1 MSLIS
6 SDKKIVFKIF
16 ILGFVGAIFVLTST
30 FLSFKYEINLL
41 KKFLNNE
48 ILTADKA
55 LSNKKSEIYNKISNL
70 AINLVKN
77 SGENL
82 TSADKTDKSAINGIL
97 NNFYNN
103 QKIFN
108 SIFFVKDGEI
118 YQANDE
124 KINFFTYLN
133 LTNFIK
139 DLNEDGFFISRLSR
153 IEGKKEFFIIKKIGV
168 NDFLVAFFSGEIFK
182 NIIGENLYLFDFNGE
197 MVFDEGSFYTIY
209 NESFKDKKLQF
220 LKNSDGMR
228 EFVFSAEN
236 DDFGI
241 EISARTDA
249 NEFFKKLISLC
260 ISMIVAFVGVIFFAY
275 NCVQNFKNHY
285 VKALNLFKR
294 VVFSKSLPKSV
305 TTKNIEINSLIGE
318 ILSTQSL
325 LKKSK
330 IDMLKANKK
339 FDLIFENDALAYF
352 YVDKINGSIIF
363 SNKTANR
370 LFGVDTLQEYNI
382 FDLKN
387 TAYQSEIYNTL
398 TSQNLLREFRV
409 SKYKINDFEIN
420 VQESVQLIN
429 DEENIFLLYS
439 VLDVS
444 EYKRFVDETRRE
456 RDSFGKGPY
465 VVVNYNVVKDRV
477 IHITKNVENLWG
489 YSPKFFF
496 NKEINF
502 SYIIDENDAPRVK
515 KELENSLEI
524 YHSDIEKNSFIQ
536 TYKIKHKNKQNHNY
550 KVYVKF
556 ISQDEAILY
565 FYMIDDV
572 VAQKN
577 MLDKELTRH
586 KNIIN
591 AASFAT
597 WEWDIN
603 NGLIHFNDN
612 FPKIRGY
619 SDRYFETD
627 ITFSRFMDLVHKNDV
642 EIVNK
647 KIKNYFNGI
656 DFKFDV
662 EFRIAAKVG
671 YVWTHIQGAVLEKN
685 INGTAKFLCGILEDI
700 SERKKSDYQMRLNAS
715 VFAYSNEGIAIMN
728 ENFIITDVNR
738 GFERITQY
746 KKDEIIGKKY
756 EILNDE
762 ETNISIKE
770 NLKKDNFYRDEIY
783 ASRKDGIKFP
793 QILTINAIQD
803 PDNEKVHYVA
813 IFFEIMEIKARE
825 NELRKIALHD
835 FLTKLPNRVLFT
847 QSVRNAVAKK
857 AKFTT
862 ILYFDFDGFKSIN
875 DTYGHEAG
883 DDFLRFVAVA
893 LGDAIGKMGLLARL
907 GGDEFGAVI
916 NKSEDEDEILRMV
929 ERLLKV
935 GECKFDIAGVKIG
948 ASVSIGVNFYTGDN
962 YEEAIK
968 QADDAMYD
976 AKTSGKNRYRIYKK
990 DGICKQDDERAKF
1003 EKSLQND
1010 EFFMLYQPIIDIEN
1024 YRVEGFE
1031 LLLRWMHYS
1040 RGLLSP
1046 GEFLDDIER
1055 AGLGEKFGLFVLNE
1069 GVKFGEYFNAKFGY
1083 KPNIHLNLDVRC
1095 AFSHEFFNQFKSLVQ
1110 KSKFNT
1116 QNLVFELENLDEK
1129 TCEIFIK
1136 NRAMYDEFGVKF
1148 MMNKT
1153 EISDLNF
1160 IKNLN
1165 LDGLKT
1171 DVNLTLNAIND
1182 ENSVEYLS
1190 QIALFCEQEN
1200 MRVIAQGVE
1209 FNASLRLLKTL
1220 GFTLSQ
1226 GNIYSPVMLIDE
1238 IEEFCARAIKNINL
1252 LDEIEFQ
1259 SYEMAILHNKNLLN
1273 FINLAKKD
1281 ELFKFDKTA
1290 YDDEFL
1296 RIQKCLENL
1305 KIGAKMQ
1312 LHTEIYKQIFDIL
1325 TRGFKDK
1332 IEQIATLKRLSKELI
1347 ENV

>member
-1 MSLIS
+1 MKLIS
-6 SDKKIVFKIF
+6 SDRKIILEIS
-16 ILGFVGAIFVLTST
+16 ILGLIGAIFIFIMA
-30 FLSFKYEINLL
+30 FLSFNYEIEIL
-41 KKFLNNE
+41 KKSLRDE
-48 ILTADKA
+48 ILKTDKA
-55 LSNKKSEIYNKISNL
+55 LSYKKAEIYNKISNL
-70 AINLVKN
+70 SLNLVDDEDPKK
-77 SGENL
+77 SLKEFF
-82 TSADKTDKSAINGIL
+82 AHQKT
-97 NNFYNN
+97 
-103 QKIFN
+103 FN
-108 SIFFVKDGEI
+108 SIFFVKDKNT
-118 YQANDE
+118 YRANNE
-124 KINFFTYLN
+124 KVNFFSYLN
-133 LTNFIK
+133 LSNFVK
-139 DLNEDGFFISRLSR
+139 DLDEYGFFISRLST
-153 IEGKKEFFIIKKIGV
+153 IEGKKEFFIIKKLDTNSFI
-168 NDFLVAFFSGEIFK
+168 VAFFNSEILKDIISDNIYLLDTNGESV
-182 NIIGENLYLFDFNGE
+182 FNGR
-197 MVFDEGSFYTIY
+197 SFYDIY
-209 NESFKDKKLQF
+209 SQGLVNKELQF
-220 LKNSDGMR
+220 LKSDEGEM
-228 EFVFSAEN
+228 EFAFSLRN
-236 DDFGI
+236 RDFDI
-241 EISARTDA
+241 EIVAHA
-249 NEFFKKLISLC
+249 NANTILKK
-260 ISMIVAFVGVIFFAY
+260 MIFRGIFAFLMFVVMIFLAY
-275 NCVQNFKNHY
+275 NCVQNFKDHY

-294 VVFSKSLPKSV
+294 VVFTKALTKNL
-305 TTKNIEINSLIGE
+305 TTKNSDAKSIIDE
-318 ILSTQSL
+318 ILSMQSL
-325 LKKSK
+325 LKRSR
-330 IDMLKANKK
+330 IDIIKANKK
-339 FDLIFENDALAYF
+339 FDLIFENDALAYL
-352 YVDKINGSIIF
+352 YIDKIDGSIIF
-363 SNKTANR
+363 YNQAANN
-370 LFGVDTLQEYNI
+370 LFDLSRKFSI
-382 FDLKN
+382 FDLKSGS
-387 TAYQSEIYNTL
+387 YQDEIYNSFV
-398 TSQNLLREFRV
+398 SQNLLRDFHLTQ
-409 SKYKINDFEIN
+409 YKINDGEYEIYAHEN
-420 VQESVQLIN
+420 IWLIN
-429 DEENIFLLYS
+429 DEENSSLLYS
-439 VLDVS
+439 ILDIS
-444 EYKRFVDETRRE
+444 EHKRFVNETRRE
-456 RDSFGKGPY
+456 RDSFSMGPY
-465 VVVNYNVVKDRV
+465 VVINYDVVKDRV

-496 NKEINF
+496 NKDINF
-502 SYIIDENDAPRVK
+502 SYIIDEADVGRVK
-515 KELENSLEI
+515 KELHNSHEI
-524 YHSDIEKNSFIQ
+524 YLSDTKKDNFIQ
-536 TYKIKHKNKQNHNY
+536 IYKIKHKNKQNHNY

-556 ISQDEAILY
+556 VSQDEATLY

-572 VAQKN
+572 IAQKN
-577 MLDKELTRH
+577 MLDKEITRH

-603 NGLIHFNDN
+603 NSLIHFNDN

-627 ITFSRFMDLVHKNDV
+627 ITFSRFMELIHKNDV

-685 INGTAKFLCGILEDI
+685 VNGTAKFLCGILEDI

-847 QSVRNAVAKK
+847 QSVRNAVAKNS
-857 AKFTT
+857 KFTT
-862 ILYFDFDGFKSIN
+862 ILYFDFDGFKGIN

-893 LGDAIGKMGLLARL
+893 LGDVIGKMGLLARL
-907 GGDEFGAVI
+907 GGDEFGAI
-916 NKSEDEDEILRMV
+916 IDKSEDKDEILHIV

-935 GECKFDIAGVKIG
+935 GECKFDIAGAKIG
-948 ASVSIGVNFYTGDN
+948 ASVSIGVNFYSGDD

-968 QADDAMYD
+968 QADDAMYE
-976 AKTSGKNRYRIYKK
+976 AKTSGKNRYCIYKK
-990 DGICKQDDERAKF
+990 DGFYKQDDERAKF

-1024 YRVEGFE
+1024 YRIEGFE

-1040 RGLLSP
+1040 RGLLAP
-1046 GEFLDDIER
+1046 NEFLDEIKR
-1055 AGLGEKFGLFVLNE
+1055 LGLSEKFGLFVLNE
-1069 GVKFGEYFNAKFGY
+1069 GIKFGEYFNTKFGY
-1083 KPNIHLNLDVRC
+1083 MPNIHLNLDVEC
-1095 AFSHEFFNQFKSLVQ
+1095 AFSHEFFKHFKDLVK

-1116 QNLVFELENLDEK
+1116 QILVFELENLDEK
-1129 TCEIFIK
+1129 SCEIFIK
-1136 NRAMYDEFGVKF
+1136 NRAMYDDFGVKF

-1160 IKNLN
+1160 IKKLN

-1171 DVNLTLNAIND
+1171 DVNLTLNATND

-1190 QIALFCEQEN
+1190 QIALFCDQEN

-1220 GFTLSQ
+1220 GFAFIQ

-1296 RIQKCLENL
+1296 RIQKRLENL

-1332 IEQIATLKRLSKELI
+1332 TEQIATLKRLSKELI